1 MVKFKYLASVF
12 VAFAFVGCTGVPE
25 PVELDGNSAITI
37 NQELLRKEK
46 RNIPLDPFLK
56 QNNWTYNLMFEKS
69 GGEYIPNDM
78 VVKTFYVAH
87 NADRIIIV
95 GNKEIAQDYK
105 EYLLKNDCKNIAI
118 HPVDSIGGSKKRVNI
133 LFFGMKGENDE
144 SFIRNFTNL
153 FNF

>member
-1 MVKFKYLASVF
+1 MVKFKYLAN
-12 VAFAFVGCTGVPE
+12 VAVVFAFVGCTGVPE
-25 PVELDGNSAITI
+25 PIELDGDSQLTI

-56 QNNWTYNLMFEKS
+56 QNNWTYNIMFEKS
-69 GGEYIPNDM
+69 DGEYIPNDM

-95 GNKEIAQDYK
+95 GNKDVAQDYK
-105 EYLLKNDCKNIAI
+105 EYLLKKDCKNITI

-133 LFFGMKGENDE
+133 LFFGMKKEK
-144 SFIRNFTNL
+144 
-153 FNF
+153 

>member
-1 MVKFKYLASVF
+1 MENAKFFGKY
-12 VAFAFVGCTGVPE
+12 
-25 PVELDGNSAITI
+25 ITPAQLEEI
-37 NQELLRKEK
+37 FGISRAYQYKLRMRKNYTDESKQK
-46 RNIPLDPFLK
+46 RPPIPFLK
-56 QNNWTYNLMFEKS
+56 
-69 GGEYIPNDM
+69 NDM

-144 SFIRNFTNL
+144 SFIKNFTNL